1 MRKRLKDLFSEEEK
15 QDVRSIKSNH
25 TGDCVRN
32 YRMAPDQQYRTFDP
46 GRRICEAEFQPV
58 VSGYV

>member
-1 MRKRLKDLFSEEEK
+1 MLEALK
-15 QDVRSIKSNH
+15 VIIA
-25 TGDCVRN
+25 GDCGRN